1 MQSEDGFR
9 SWLWS
14 YEVVIPAAVAVS
26 VSVAAVANTAYALL
40 GGAIWVSA
48 LFCWRTARE
57 LREERG
63 RTLRYQLCAVGVL
76 YLVPIAIAVTLQCV
90 VAFWVRHV
98 APTTEV
104 GDLIW
109 MEQRLE
115 RLSRFYSSTLNLNA
129 FEMLIVMVA
138 VYVATCFL
146 LARRDAAA
154 AGRKGAHGL
163 RWATGVYARF
173 SGPVAA
179 GLATLAAFSLFG
191 MQSGAPADDLRLQVK
206 VAQKGYADIAEKVE
220 ADLSREVARGLYD
233 KVLLAMPEDYQ
244 RAVSGQAG
252 RTILVDELRGSAE
265 FAKLEHGVRVASVDQ
280 MVRDETDRQ
289 SRIDELED
297 RIRVRSGAREDL
309 PRGMSPAQVQRAR
322 ALVDV
327 PDSRGIDLLADGQK
341 KVVLQVEKLVSE
353 RILTLAKPLTDQ
365 VPLLEP
371 LVQAFAE
378 AIDAAVQE
386 RLARAYDR
394 LVELRTRRPQ
404 YLYFDISTEAAK
416 IVERADVS
424 GPVERAT
431 PRAEQLA
438 RQNAATIAALEA
450 GSKAVDRQIT
460 RRYAAAAGDSIE
472 RAPLKLRPLPRLP
485 DLPRVPSIRPP
496 RPGYD
501 SQLPNYQPPRSFK
514 PPRPVRPPVR
524 IIPFL

>member
-26 VSVAAVANTAYALL
+26 VSAAVVANTAYALL
-40 GGAIWVSA
+40 GGAIWVSV

-57 LREERG
+57 LRGERG
-63 RTLRYQLCAVGVL
+63 RTLPYQLCAVGFL

-90 VAFWVRHV
+90 VVFWVRHV

-109 MEQRLE
+109 LEQRLAG
-115 RLSRFYSSTLNLNA
+115 LSRFYSSTLNLNA
-129 FEMLIVMVA
+129 FEMLIVTVA

-146 LARRDAAA
+146 LARRDAA

-163 RWATGVYARF
+163 RWATGVYAKF

-233 KVLLAMPEDYQ
+233 KVLLALPEDYQ
-244 RAVSGQAG
+244 RAVRGQAG
-252 RTILVDELRGSAE
+252 RTDLVDELRASAE
-265 FAKLEHGVRVASVDQ
+265 FAKSAHGVRVASVDQ
-280 MVRDETDRQ
+280 MVRDETDRR

-309 PRGMSPAQVQRAR
+309 PRGMSLAQVQRAR

-386 RLARAYDR
+386 RLSRAYDR
-394 LVELRTRRPQ
+394 LVELRTSRPQ

-450 GSKAVDRQIT
+450 GPKEVDRQIT

-501 SQLPNYQPPRSFK
+501 SQLPNYRPPRSFK